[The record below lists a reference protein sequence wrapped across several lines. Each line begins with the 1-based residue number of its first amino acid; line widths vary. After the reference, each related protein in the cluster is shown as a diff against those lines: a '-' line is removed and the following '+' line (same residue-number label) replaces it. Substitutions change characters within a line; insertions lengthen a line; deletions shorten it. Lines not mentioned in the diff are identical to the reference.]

1 MRKAFYVAVGT
12 VLAVIGAVIFISPM
26 PLGFMFLIPGV
37 ALLVLGS
44 ERVAS
49 WVQRRRAR
57 NAELNEKMTEA
68 CEHMPDAVSTPLEET
83 VPDKA

>member
-1 MRKAFYVAVGT
+1 MRKALYVTLGT
-12 VLAVIGAVIFISPM
+12 VLAMIGGIIFVSPM
-26 PLGFMFLIPGV
+26 PLGFLFLIPGL

-44 ERVAS
+44 ERVAN
-49 WVQRRRAR
+49 WVRRRRAR

-68 CEHMPDAVSTPLEET
+68 CEHMPDAVSAPLEET